1 MNLNFRNHN
10 LLVSNC
16 RTLSSPIEYDSF
28 RLNDALLTG
37 HAEKLRCPT
46 MMMTT
51 TMPTLMTRKMRT
63 FQQRIVN
70 KTTSF
75 SSCAHCQ
82 IDSATGAVVRYASTP
97 MKSSHLPINYRRRV
111 NIEVHSSILCCVVR
125 SCAGVYSPKFNGNEN
140 WIKNIRPKTA
150 PNRNSFFSLL
160 PTRTPALYT
169 NLFNLTLD
177 RPKFDKCKYI
187 LPFISLFIIHARSRW
202 RRCAARVHTIL
213 LSDQKF

>member
-10 LLVSNC
+10 LLVSNY

-28 RLNDALLTG
+28 RWNGALLTG

-46 MMMTT
+46 MMT

-82 IDSATGAVVRYASTP
+82 IDSATGASTET
-97 MKSSHLPINYRRRV
+97 KSSHLPINYRRHI
-111 NIEVHSSILCCVVR
+111 NIEVHSSILCCVCAFVR
-125 SCAGVYSPKFNGNEN
+125 ALMYSKIFNGNEN
-140 WIKNIRPKTA
+140 WIKNTTEISRIESKWLFLSAHTY
-150 PNRNSFFSLL
+150 
-160 PTRTPALYT
+160 TRTSHQ
-169 NLFNLTLD
+169 
-177 RPKFDKCKYI
+177 
-187 LPFISLFIIHARSRW
+187 FI
-202 RRCAARVHTIL
+202 
-213 LSDQKF
+213 